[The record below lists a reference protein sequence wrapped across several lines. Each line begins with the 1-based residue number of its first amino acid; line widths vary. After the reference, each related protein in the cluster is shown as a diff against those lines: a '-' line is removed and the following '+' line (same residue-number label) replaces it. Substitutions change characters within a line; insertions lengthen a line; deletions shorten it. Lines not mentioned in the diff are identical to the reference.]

1 MARVRP
7 RAEGHDRRKEAAM
20 CARLVDAEGSEPP
33 ERALPVERGRVM
45 CPRRGSVDIER
56 CWVCRE
62 YRGMAD
68 AHVEWL
74 VCGLTDDAVASGF
87 WALDRDGSGNAGG
100 GDA

>member
-7 RAEGHDRRKEAAM
+7 RAERHDRCKEAAM
-20 CARLVDAEGSEPP
+20 CARPIDAEGSEPP
-33 ERALPVERGRVM
+33 ERAPRVEGGQVM
-45 CPRRGSVDIER
+45 GPRPRPGHIER

-74 VCGLTDDAVASGF
+74 VCGLTDEAVRSGV
-87 WALDRDGSGNAGG
+87 WARDPGGAGRDG
-100 GDA
+100 